1 MHLLK
6 HYSFPLEIITAAYFW
21 VSVPVS
27 SLGFHK
33 KRNLNSNHLN
43 MLTIDEL
50 FRFHFALRHGIESAV
65 GFYLTDV
72 ENGD

>member
-1 MHLLK
+1 MI
-6 HYSFPLEIITAAYFW
+6 SAAHFG
-21 VSVPVS
+21 VSVPVCT
-27 SLGFHK
+27 LEFHK

-50 FRFHFALRHGIESAV
+50 FCFRFALRHAIELAG
-65 GFYLTDV
+65 GFCLPDV

>member
-6 HYSFPLEIITAAYFW
+6 HYSFPLEMISAAHFG
-21 VSVPVS
+21 VSVPVC
-27 SLGFHK
+27 SLEFHK

-50 FRFHFALRHGIESAV
+50 FRFHFALRHGIESA
-65 GFYLTDV
+65 
-72 ENGD
+72 GDFT